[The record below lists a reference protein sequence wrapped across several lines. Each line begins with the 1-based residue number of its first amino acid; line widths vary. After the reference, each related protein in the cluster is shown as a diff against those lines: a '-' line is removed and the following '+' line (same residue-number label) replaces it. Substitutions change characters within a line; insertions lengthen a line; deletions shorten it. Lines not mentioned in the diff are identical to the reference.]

1 MRKENGAP
9 ELPECFALRVD
20 LSSLCSMDSSP
31 SCSSSRSSSS
41 SSPSLLLQTPPPP
54 AAPTSLILG
63 KLLLFFPCSL
73 WFSSFSFGLT
83 RDRLDNST
91 EEEEEE
97 VEEEEEEQEKHEV
110 DSMSSSPDLLHSLTE
125 CLGLRMLY
133 IDRGSGEV
141 SVLQTPDGPAL
152 HRLQLVS
159 RLDLTAASRRAAAT
173 HRHKPVRQQGGG

>member
-20 LSSLCSMDSSP
+20 LSSLCSMDSS
-31 SCSSSRSSSS
+31 
-41 SSPSLLLQTPPPP
+41 L
-54 AAPTSLILG
+54 
-63 KLLLFFPCSL
+63 LLLFVSL
-73 WFSSFSFGLT
+73 LFLLLSFTSSADSSTSCGT
-83 RDRLDNST
+83 NRDRLDNST

-133 IDRGSGEV
+133 IDRGVNECFTTKDLGEV